1 MVRSSVI
8 YQLIM
13 KTEIL
18 AMILA
23 GGQGSRL
30 GKLTK
35 QIAKPAVPFGGKY
48 RMIDYALSNC
58 ANSGISHVGVVT
70 QYQPQI
76 LNEHVGFGEP
86 WGLNRHTG
94 GASILQPYSSTEGE
108 KWFDGTAHAVTQN
121 ISFIDRY
128 NPEYI
133 LILSGDHIYSMNY
146 SKMLDFHKEKQA
158 DLTVGVIPVEWDEA
172 SRFGIMNTGDD
183 DRIIEFEEK
192 PETPKNNLASM
203 GIYIFNWPTLRK
215 YLVEGEADGNG
226 LTDFGHHIIPAYLK
240 NKEKMFAYS
249 FQGYW
254 RDVGTIE
261 SLWTASMEIINPE
274 HELNTKAESWKIYT
288 RNPHTPAIFVA
299 DKGQVSDSIVADGAY
314 IAGRVEHSV
323 ISYGVQIARNS
334 QIKDSF
340 IMPGV
345 SISEDVV
352 IENAIIG
359 EKAKVSKGA
368 RIIGSPDAVA
378 VLGYEEE
385 IGGQTDEE

>member
-1 MVRSSVI
+1 MVRSSMI

-58 ANSGISHVGVVT
+58 TNSGISHVGVVT

-76 LNEHVGFGEP
+76 LNDHVGFGEP

-108 KWFDGTAHAVTQN
+108 KWFEGTAHAVTQN

-128 NPEYI
+128 NPEYV
-133 LILSGDHIYSMNY
+133 LILSGDHIYSMDY

>member
-314 IAGRVEHSV
+314 IAGSVEHSV
-323 ISYGVQIARNS
+323 ISHGVQIARNS

-345 SISEDVV
+345 SIGEDAV

-359 EKAKVSKGA
+359 EKAKVNKGA

>member
-345 SISEDVV
+345 SIGEDAV

-359 EKAKVSKGA
+359 EKAKVNKGA

>member
-1 MVRSSVI
+1 
-8 YQLIM
+8 M

-58 ANSGISHVGVVT
+58 TNSGISHVGVVT

-76 LNEHVGFGEP
+76 LNDHVGFGEP

-108 KWFDGTAHAVTQN
+108 KWFEGTAHAVTQN

-128 NPEYI
+128 NPEYV
-133 LILSGDHIYSMNY
+133 LILSGDHIYSMDY

-158 DLTVGVIPVEWDEA
+158 DLTVGVIPVDWDEA
-172 SRFGIMNTGDD
+172 SRFGIMNTDD
-183 DRIIEFEEK
+183 NNRIIEFDEK
-192 PETPKNNLASM
+192 PEEPKSNLASM

-215 YLVEGEADGNG
+215 YLIEGEESGDS
-226 LTDFGHHIIPAYLK
+226 LTDFGHHIIPAYLEDK
-240 NKEKMFAYS
+240 NDMFAYS

-261 SLWTASMEIINPE
+261 SLWTASMEVIDPQ
-274 HELNTKAESWKIYT
+274 HELNTKAKEWKIYT
-288 RNPHTPAIFVA
+288 RNPHTPPIFIA
-299 DKGQVSDSIVADGAY
+299 DEGQVSDSIVADGAY
-314 IAGRVEHSV
+314 ISGDVKHSV
-323 ISYGVQIARNS
+323 ISHGVQIAENS
-334 QIKDSF
+334 QIRDSF

-345 SISEDVV
+345 TIEEDVV

-359 EKAKVSKGA
+359 EKSKVAKGA
-368 RIIGSPDAVA
+368 SIIGSPDAIA

-385 IGGQTDEE
+385 IGGETDEK

>member
-108 KWFDGTAHAVTQN
+108 KWFDGTAHAITQN

-128 NPEYI
+128 NPEYV
-133 LILSGDHIYSMNY
+133 LILSGDHIYSMDY

-158 DLTVGVIPVEWDEA
+158 DLTVGVIPVDWEEA
-172 SRFGIMNTGDD
+172 SRFGIMNTDD
-183 DRIIEFEEK
+183 DGRINEFEEK
-192 PETPKNNLASM
+192 PEKPKSNLASM

-215 YLVEGEADGNG
+215 YLVEGEESGG
-226 LTDFGHHIIPAYLK
+226 SLTDFGHHIIPTYLK
-240 NKEKMFAYS
+240 NKEDMYAYS

-261 SLWTASMEIINPE
+261 SLWTASMEIIDPE

-299 DKGQVSDSIVADGAY
+299 EEGQVSDSIVADGAY
-314 IAGRVEHSV
+314 IAGSVDHSV
-323 ISYGVQIARNS
+323 ISHGVQIAENS
-334 QIKDSF
+334 QVRDSF

-345 SISEDVV
+345 TIEEDVV

-359 EKAKVSKGA
+359 EKSKVAKGA
-368 RIIGSPDAVA
+368 SIIGSPDAIA

-385 IGGQTDEE
+385 IGGETDEK

>member
-76 LNEHVGFGEP
+76 LNEHAGFGEP

-128 NPEYI
+128 NP
-133 LILSGDHIYSMNY
+133 
-146 SKMLDFHKEKQA
+146 
-158 DLTVGVIPVEWDEA
+158 
-172 SRFGIMNTGDD
+172 
-183 DRIIEFEEK
+183 
-192 PETPKNNLASM
+192 
-203 GIYIFNWPTLRK
+203 
-215 YLVEGEADGNG
+215 
-226 LTDFGHHIIPAYLK
+226 
-240 NKEKMFAYS
+240 
-249 FQGYW
+249 
-254 RDVGTIE
+254 
-261 SLWTASMEIINPE
+261 
-274 HELNTKAESWKIYT
+274 
-288 RNPHTPAIFVA
+288 
-299 DKGQVSDSIVADGAY
+299 
-314 IAGRVEHSV
+314 
-323 ISYGVQIARNS
+323 
-334 QIKDSF
+334 
-340 IMPGV
+340 
-345 SISEDVV
+345 
-352 IENAIIG
+352 
-359 EKAKVSKGA
+359 
-368 RIIGSPDAVA
+368 
-378 VLGYEEE
+378 
-385 IGGQTDEE
+385 